1 MDDDI
6 FRTGLISQ
14 ARIEKPMLPD
24 SLWIDLVMIEG
35 GRGGETILWILGY
48 GLLLFRSIVR
58 PTLGEWKKERTMKK
72 RNDINFIVSL
82 LQEIIELDINLLKF
96 VGQAIMRKC
105 FYRNVYMYIGIMFLY
120 RIIIYRTIYRYCSSI
135 VETSNAIKL
144 ILSKIENFH
153 KDKLN
158 GVFVYW

>member
-72 RNDINFIVSL
+72 RNDINFI
-82 LQEIIELDINLLKF
+82 F
-96 VGQAIMRKC
+96 WP
-105 FYRNVYMYIGIMFLY
+105 MFLY
-120 RIIIYRTIYRYCSSI
+120 CR
-135 VETSNAIKL
+135 K
-144 ILSKIENFH
+144 
-153 KDKLN
+153 
-158 GVFVYW
+158 